1 MDELL
6 RTYLARA
13 DAACPWCGHGLRGI
27 AEPRCPEC
35 GRPIELA
42 LRATTADRSWT
53 LCLLAAG
60 TGAGTGLSMGL
71 YLVLIAISGGSY
83 PAWILAAFGLVTVA
97 GLLAAVWLMRVRAS
111 WGLIRTQTRRA
122 IAFASVVAAVGGP
135 GVVFAMAYFV

>member
-1 MDELL
+1 MDDLL
-6 RTYLARA
+6 RAYLARTEV
-13 DAACPWCGHGLRGI
+13 DCPWCGHGLRGI

-83 PAWILAAFGLVTVA
+83 PAWILAGFGLVMGA
-97 GLLAAVWLMRVRAS
+97 GLLAAVWLMRVRAT
-111 WGLIRTQTRRA
+111 WGLIRAHTRRA
-122 IAFASVVAAVGGP
+122 IAAASVMAAAGGP